1 MKIFLLLTVFWV
13 CLGALAEGKTLVVS
27 SLGFNPKDSTAI
39 LQKALDSDA
48 ARIVID
54 KQASPWITGPLFC
67 RRGDLEIVI
76 GKGVEIRALKGAFKG
91 LYESMLTIDS
101 QRNIM
106 IDGNGAVM
114 SMNKADYQNRK
125 LYRPAEWR
133 HLINLLSAEN
143 IMIRNV
149 TLAKSGGDGVYIGVS
164 RQKNALPYCKDIM
177 LANVV
182 CDDNHR
188 QGVSVI
194 SVDGL
199 TIEGCVFENTRGTAP
214 EEGIDFE
221 PNKKLERLTR
231 CVIRNSRFVDNK
243 GGAVGTFIRLSGEA
257 PPIEVLLENCFI
269 RGHIV
274 LGMAAGRFSTMKP
287 VGGEIRFL
295 NCRIE
300 GKGILFEFSHHR
312 SDSCR
317 AVFENC
323 TITRTG
329 GNDEPLMRFF
339 NSADIL
345 QPAGNV
351 FFKNCE
357 VKGAVSRVIEYV
369 SSYSKD
375 NRADKI
381 EGVLDNDGKK
391 IDLAAYVKAQGFD
404 KIRFNPDRWIDWK
417 RLDIRST
424 AEMIPSPRI
433 RGPVAFILSA
443 RDGGTVKFTLRFAH
457 PVIGK
462 FNRQM
467 NLKLIAPDG
476 KTIALPPADAAKV
489 INEYEFNAAI
499 PGNYRLECN
508 PNGLEAALIRSNVP
522 FVIMPVTDNFIH
534 MFKPREKLFL
544 AAEPGSEVSVL
555 IGGEGSE
562 HVTAI
567 LEDGGKELASV
578 RKATAVTELKGRTR
592 SGRPVVDVKHSVEDV
607 KFRIPGPALPVFT
620 NNPAIQFD
628 MVKQ

>member
-1 MKIFLLLTVFWV
+1 MKRFLFLTVFFV

-76 GKGVEIRALKGAFKG
+76 EKGVEVRALKGAFKG
-91 LYESMLTIDS
+91 RYESLLTIDS
-101 QRNIM
+101 QRNIT
-106 IDGNGAVM
+106 IEGNGAVM

-133 HLINLLSAEN
+133 HLVNLLSAES
-143 IMIRNV
+143 ITIRDV
-149 TLAKSGGDGVYIGVS
+149 TLAKSGGDGVYVGVS
-164 RQKNALPYCKDIM
+164 HRKNALPYCKDIT
-177 LANVV
+177 LANVI

-188 QGVSVI
+188 QGISVI

-199 TIEGCVFENTRGTAP
+199 VIEGCVFENTRGTSP
-214 EEGIDFE
+214 EDGIDFE

-231 CVIRNSRFVDNK
+231 CVIRNSRFADNE
-243 GGAVGTFIRLSGEA
+243 GAAVGTFIRLSGEA

-269 RGHIV
+269 GGYIN
-274 LGMAAGRFSTMKP
+274 LGTTAGRFSTVKP

-295 NCRIE
+295 NCKIE
-300 GKGILFEFSHHR
+300 GKGTLFEFSHHR

-329 GNDEPLMRFF
+329 GNDKPLMRFF

-351 FFKNCE
+351 YFKNCE
-357 VKGAVSRVIEYV
+357 VKGAVPRTIEYI
-369 SSYSKD
+369 SSYSKY
-375 NRADKI
+375 NRAEKI
-381 EGVLDNDGKK
+381 EGVLENDGKK

-404 KIRFNPDRWIDWK
+404 KIRFNPDRRIDWK
-417 RLDIRST
+417 QLDIRST
-424 AEMIPSPRI
+424 AEMIPSPRV

-443 RDGGTVKFTLRFAH
+443 RNGGTVKFTLRFAH
-457 PVIGK
+457 PVSGK
-462 FNRQM
+462 INSRM
-467 NLKLIAPDG
+467 KLKLIGPDG
-476 KTIALPPADAAKV
+476 KNIALPDADKV
-489 INEYEFNAAI
+489 TNEYEFNAAT

-508 PNGLEAALIRSNVP
+508 PNGMEAVLVRSSVP
-522 FVIMPVTDNFIH
+522 FVLMPVTDNFIH

-567 LEDGGKELASV
+567 LEDDGKELASV
-578 RKATAVTELKGRTR
+578 QKATAVTELKGRTR
-592 SGRPVVDVKHSVEDV
+592 NGRPVVDVKHSVEDV

-620 NNPAIQFD
+620 NNPAVQFD
-628 MVKQ
+628 RMRQ